1 MLSLVCSQIIIKNKS
16 NVSWHYRF
24 DAVWSTLP
32 LSWGMSCKRKHYTKR
47 TRVIYI
53 STSCKRELAATHEF
67 SSRQMPD
74 FFLAFTTTMQPPL
87 WPIVYITKIAK
98 LGNLLKLD
106 IRKLS
111 VLLHNRWRR
120 EVPSTGLTHKI
131 RIFLEIT
138 LCMGAF
144 VMYPF
149 LTLYTKDWIFTNTRA
164 WEHCMRTF
172 LCPSSL
178 CHNICRT

>member
-1 MLSLVCSQIIIKNKS
+1 M
-16 NVSWHYRF
+16 SWHYRF

-144 VMYPF
+144 CDVSISY
-149 LTLYTKDWIFTNTRA
+149 TLYKRLNFYQ
-164 WEHCMRTF
+164 HKSMRTLHENF
-172 LCPSSL
+172 PASFFTLS
-178 CHNICRT
+178 